1 MSYNTV
7 NKTENVRTHDPKLC
21 VNKQP
26 SEPNGN
32 ELTDGGEGKK
42 ARTINNKIS
51 ENSIK

>member
-7 NKTENVRTHDPKLC
+7 NKTENVIHDLC
-21 VNKQP
+21 VNKRP